1 MVVIVVPPKAVS
13 TCKAAVEN
21 TGPLLA
27 KGVTTGSMKVC
38 HSKIPVVMI
47 LAVHSSRSLG
57 GTPVM
62 LATVPSPME
71 SSVPNLPPLW

>member
-38 HSKIPVVMI
+38 HFKIPVVMI
-47 LAVHSSRSLG
+47 LAVHS
-57 GTPVM
+57 
-62 LATVPSPME
+62 
-71 SSVPNLPPLW
+71 